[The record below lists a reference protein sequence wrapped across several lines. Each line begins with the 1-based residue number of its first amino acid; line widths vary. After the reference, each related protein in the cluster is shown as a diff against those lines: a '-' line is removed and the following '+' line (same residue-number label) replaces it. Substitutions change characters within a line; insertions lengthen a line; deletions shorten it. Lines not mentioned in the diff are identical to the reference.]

1 MCGSGRQLQAA
12 QGLQGRRQP
21 RPRLIWAAV
30 SAVLCYRVQ
39 HASDSM
45 KAALPRAHTSGAVSI
60 STATGSAWSISTI
73 IVAEFLACWP
83 CMLWCALPTSCCWAV
98 GSAPNDCTSSC
109 GCGCRLRRVCP
120 MILYMIGPCHR
131 LALYCSQS
139 FSWEVSAFL
148 ESLLQGVAW
157 LAFTIWW
164 T

>member
-73 IVAEFLACWP
+73 IATEFLACGHACSGVRFLRHAAGLQDQCLMIVP
-83 CMLWCALPTSCCWAV
+83 
-98 GSAPNDCTSSC
+98 AP
-109 GCGCRLRRVCP
+109 V
-120 MILYMIGPCHR
+120 
-131 LALYCSQS
+131 
-139 FSWEVSAFL
+139 V
-148 ESLLQGVAW
+148 VA
-157 LAFTIWW
+157 ADSDVYAR
-164 T
+164 